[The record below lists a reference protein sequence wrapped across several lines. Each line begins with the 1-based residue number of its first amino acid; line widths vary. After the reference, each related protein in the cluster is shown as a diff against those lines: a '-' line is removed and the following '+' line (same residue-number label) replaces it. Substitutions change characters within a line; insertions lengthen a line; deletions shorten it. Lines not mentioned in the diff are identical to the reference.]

1 VTLTAHTRSLI
12 PNRTDIYIVRHLVAL
27 EFRVRYSRSV
37 IGWTWS
43 ILQPVSRLVIL
54 SFIFTRAI
62 PLDIDNYAAFLF
74 VGLVSWQWFSSGV
87 SASTNSLVGQSGL
100 LSRPGLHLAV
110 LPTVAVLSAAL
121 DAFVALLIL
130 LVFLM
135 FTVGISASIVLLPV
149 LIVLQFMLIVGVG
162 ALLCVANVYSR
173 DVRLLVDLL
182 LVLGFYLT
190 PVFYKYEL
198 LPDEVQQVV
207 ALNPMTWMIGVQR
220 AVLIGGDLPG
230 TATVVKLVVI
240 CCVLFGAGIVVFH
253 RTSHSV
259 IDEL

>member
-1 VTLTAHTRSLI
+1 M
-12 PNRTDIYIVRHLVAL
+12 
-27 EFRVRYSRSV
+27 
-37 IGWTWS
+37 
-43 ILQPVSRLVIL
+43 LQPVSRLVIL

-62 PLDIDNYAAFLF
+62 PLDIEDYAAFLF

-135 FTVGISASIVLLPV
+135 LTTGISASVVLLPV

-173 DVRLLVDLL
+173 DVRLLVDLM

-190 PVFYKYEL
+190 PVFYKYQL
-198 LPDEVQQVV
+198 LPEEVQQVV
-207 ALNPMTWMIGVQR
+207 ALNPMTWMIGAQR
-220 AVLIGGDLPG
+220 AVLIGGDVPALS
-230 TATVVKLVVI
+230 TVAILVVV
-240 CCVLFGAGIVVFH
+240 CCVLFIAGIVVFH

>member
-1 VTLTAHTRSLI
+1 MTLTAHSRPLLPS
-12 PNRTDIYIVRHLVAL
+12 RTDLHIVRHLVAL

-37 IGWTWS
+37 IGWAWS
-43 ILQPVSRLVIL
+43 FLQPISRLVIL

-87 SASTNSLVGQSGL
+87 SVSTNSLVGQSGL

-135 FTVGISASIVLLPV
+135 FTSGISALVVFLPA
-149 LIVLQFMLIVGVG
+149 LIVLQFLMIVGIG
-162 ALLCVANVYSR
+162 ALLCVANVYFR
-173 DVRLLVDLL
+173 DVRLLVDLV

-190 PVFYKYEL
+190 PVFYKYQL

-207 ALNPMTWMIGVQR
+207 ALNPMTWMIGAQR
-220 AVLIGGDLPG
+220 AVLIGDDVPSV
-230 TATVVKLVVI
+230 TTLVVLVVS
-240 CCVLFGAGIVVFH
+240 CFAVFAAGVVVFH

>member
-1 VTLTAHTRSLI
+1 MTLTVHSRPIL
-12 PNRTDIYIVRHLVAL
+12 PNRTDIHIVRHLVAL
-27 EFRVRYSRSV
+27 EFRVRYSRSI
-37 IGWTWS
+37 IGWAWS
-43 ILQPVSRLVIL
+43 FLQPVSRLVIL

-62 PLDIDNYAAFLF
+62 PLDIENYAAFLF
-74 VGLVSWQWFSSGV
+74 VGLVSWQWFSAGV

-130 LVFLM
+130 LGFLA
-135 FTVGISASIVLLPV
+135 FTTGIGASIMLLPV
-149 LIVLQFMLIVGVG
+149 LIVLQFMMIVGIG

-173 DVRLLVDLL
+173 DVRLLVELA

-190 PVFYKYEL
+190 PVFYKYQT

-207 ALNPMTWMIGVQR
+207 GLNPMTWMIGAQR
-220 AVLIGGDLPG
+220 AILIGGDTPAASTIALLF
-230 TATVVKLVVI
+230 VV
-240 CCVLFGAGIVVFH
+240 CCALFVGGVTVFH

>member
-1 VTLTAHTRSLI
+1 M
-12 PNRTDIYIVRHLVAL
+12 
-27 EFRVRYSRSV
+27 
-37 IGWTWS
+37 
-43 ILQPVSRLVIL
+43 LQPVSRLVIL

-62 PLDIDNYAAFLF
+62 PLDIEDYAAFLF

-87 SASTNSLVGQSGL
+87 SASTNSLVSQSGL

-121 DAFVALLIL
+121 DALVALLIL

-135 FTVGISASIVLLPV
+135 LTTGISASVVLLPV

-173 DVRLLVDLL
+173 DVRLLVDLT

-190 PVFYKYEL
+190 PVFYKYQL
-198 LPDEVQQVV
+198 LPEEVQQVV
-207 ALNPMTWMIGVQR
+207 ALNPMTWMIGAQR
-220 AVLIGGDLPG
+220 AVLIGGDAP
-230 TATVVKLVVI
+230 AFSTVAILVAV
-240 CCVLFGAGIVVFH
+240 CCVLFIAGIAVFH

>member
-1 VTLTAHTRSLI
+1 VTLTAHTRPLI
-12 PNRTDIYIVRHLVAL
+12 PSRTDIHIVRHLVAL

-87 SASTNSLVGQSGL
+87 SASTNSLVGQSGM

-130 LVFLM
+130 LVFVT
-135 FTVGISASIVLLPV
+135 FTVGISASIVLLPALV
-149 LIVLQFMLIVGVG
+149 VLQFMLIVGVG

-173 DVRLLVDLL
+173 DVRLLVELS

-190 PVFYKYEL
+190 PVFYKYQL
-198 LPDEVQQVV
+198 LPEEVQRVV
-207 ALNPMTWMIGVQR
+207 ALNPMTWMIGAQR
-220 AVLIGGDLPG
+220 AILIGGDAPAASTMAL
-230 TATVVKLVVI
+230 LVAV
-240 CCVLFGAGIVVFH
+240 CCALFSAGIVVFH

>member
-1 VTLTAHTRSLI
+1 M
-12 PNRTDIYIVRHLVAL
+12 
-27 EFRVRYSRSV
+27 
-37 IGWTWS
+37 
-43 ILQPVSRLVIL
+43 IL

-62 PLDIDNYAAFLF
+62 PLDIDDYAAFLF
-74 VGLVSWQWFSSGV
+74 VGLVSWQWFSAGV
-87 SASTNSLVGQSGL
+87 SASTNSLVAQSGL

-130 LVFLM
+130 LVFLA
-135 FTVGISASIVLLPV
+135 FTSGISALAVLLPA
-149 LIVLQFMLIVGVG
+149 LIVLQFMLIVGIG

-173 DVRLLVDLL
+173 DVRLLVDLS

-190 PVFYKYEL
+190 PVFYKYEF
-198 LPDEVQQVV
+198 LPDEVQRVV
-207 ALNPMTWMIGVQR
+207 ALNPMTWMIGAQR
-220 AVLIGGDLPG
+220 AVLIGGDVPSVSTLG
-230 TATVVKLVVI
+230 LLVAVCCGLFVV
-240 CCVLFGAGIVVFH
+240 GIVVFH

>member
-1 VTLTAHTRSLI
+1 VTLTSHARPLL
-12 PNRTDIYIVRHLVAL
+12 PRRTDLHIVRHLVAL

-37 IGWTWS
+37 IGWAWS
-43 ILQPVSRLVIL
+43 LLQPVSRLVIL

-74 VGLVSWQWFSSGV
+74 VGLVSWQWFASGV
-87 SASTNSLVGQSGL
+87 SASTNSLVGQSGM

-121 DAFVALLIL
+121 DAFVALVIL
-130 LVFLM
+130 LVFLII
-135 FTVGISASIVLLPV
+135 TSGLSVLVLLLPAV
-149 LIVLQFMLIVGVG
+149 IVLQFLMIVGIG

-173 DVRLLVDLL
+173 DVRLLVELA

-190 PVFYKYEL
+190 PVFYKYQV

-220 AVLIGGDLPG
+220 AVLIGDEFPG
-230 TATVVKLVVI
+230 AATIAVLIVT
-240 CCVLFGAGIVVFH
+240 CCALFVAGVVVFH

>member
-1 VTLTAHTRSLI
+1 MTLVSHSRPIL
-12 PNRTDIYIVRHLVAL
+12 PNRSDIHIIRHLVAL

-37 IGWTWS
+37 IGWAWS
-43 ILQPVSRLVIL
+43 ILQPVSRLVIF

-74 VGLVSWQWFSSGV
+74 VGLVSWQWFSGGV
-87 SASTNSLVGQSGL
+87 SVSTNSLVGQSGL

-130 LVFLM
+130 LVFLA
-135 FTVGISASIVLLPV
+135 FTSGISAMIVLLPA
-149 LIVLQFMLIVGVG
+149 LIVLQFMLIIGIG

-173 DVRLLVDLL
+173 DVRLLVDLS

-190 PVFYKYEL
+190 PVFYRYEF
-198 LPDEVQQVV
+198 LPEEVQRVV
-207 ALNPMTWMIGVQR
+207 GLNPMTWMIGLQR
-220 AVLIGGDLPG
+220 AALIDGEFPSLA
-230 TATVVKLVVI
+230 ATVTLVMV
-240 CCVLFGAGIVVFH
+240 CCVLFVAGIVVFH

-259 IDEL
+259 IDEI

>member
-1 VTLTAHTRSLI
+1 MSHTRPLLPS
-12 PNRTDIYIVRHLVAL
+12 RSDIHIVRHLVAL

-37 IGWTWS
+37 IGWAWS
-43 ILQPVSRLVIL
+43 FLQPISRLIIL

-62 PLDIDNYAAFLF
+62 PLDIDDYAAFLF
-74 VGLVSWQWFSSGV
+74 VGLVSWQWFSAGV
-87 SASTNSLVGQSGL
+87 SAATNSLVGQSGL

-130 LVFLM
+130 LVFLA
-135 FTVGISASIVLLPV
+135 FTTGISAGIVVLPA

-173 DVRLLVDLL
+173 DVRLLVDLS

-190 PVFYKYEL
+190 PVFYKYQL
-198 LPDEVQQVV
+198 LPEEVQRVV
-207 ALNPMTWMIGVQR
+207 ALNPMTWMIGAQR
-220 AVLIGGDLPG
+220 AILIGGDVPPVSTLG
-230 TATVVKLVVI
+230 LLVAVCCGLFVV
-240 CCVLFGAGIVVFH
+240 GIVVFH

>member
-1 VTLTAHTRSLI
+1 V
-12 PNRTDIYIVRHLVAL
+12 
-27 EFRVRYSRSV
+27 
-37 IGWTWS
+37 
-43 ILQPVSRLVIL
+43 LQPVSRLVIL

-62 PLDIDNYAAFLF
+62 PLDIENYAAFLF

-87 SASTNSLVGQSGL
+87 AASTNSLVSQSGL

-135 FTVGISASIVLLPV
+135 LTTGISASVVLLPV

-173 DVRLLVDLL
+173 DVRLLVDLT

-190 PVFYKYEL
+190 PVFYKYQL
-198 LPDEVQQVV
+198 LPEEVQQVV
-207 ALNPMTWMIGVQR
+207 ALNPMTWMIGAQR
-220 AVLIGGDLPG
+220 AVLIGGDVP
-230 TATVVKLVVI
+230 ASSTVAILVAV
-240 CCVLFGAGIVVFH
+240 CCVLFIAGIVVFH